1 VVDVRAN
8 PDTLS
13 PSEFDTVHVGGSRPS
28 VGVEP
33 TPGTLGRYVVL
44 EEVGRGGMGR
54 VFRAYDPKLERIVA
68 LKCLRVDPI
77 DERHAQAAARIVREA
92 RLMARLSHPNVVPVY
107 DVDQEG
113 DTLFVAMEFVAGAT
127 LHDWLEHKPSIA
139 EVLRVLAE
147 AGLGL
152 AAAHDAGIVH
162 RDFKPAN
169 VMVGADGRARVMDFG
184 ISRVSDE
191 PRERDSSDGP
201 LVSRSSSD
209 DLLTEVG
216 HVVGTPVAMS
226 PEQQS
231 GRGTD
236 ARGDQY
242 SFCLVLFEA
251 VYGARAFTRQG
262 PSPLLERK
270 LAGPPA
276 QPVRRG
282 VPRRIVQ
289 VIARGLS
296 PDPNRRWPSMHV
308 LVERMGSALQRRGV
322 QVAALVG
329 TVTMVAAAGF
339 FAGRTATT
347 GACDPDRAR
356 AAWDPDARA
365 EIRQVI
371 SGEGTAA
378 SSDVAAR
385 TVDALDVYAE
395 GLAEAVTRACVDD
408 RRVPVALDVA
418 GRCLDD
424 AQAAMDATI
433 KLLRRRGATLGPR
446 ALDAVFALPDPGA
459 CIDPDRVRL
468 VAPIPQDAAAALEV
482 RALRGALAE
491 VKALED
497 IGDYATALAELQ
509 ARRSA
514 IDAAAYDPLRA
525 EVLLREGALLERTGA
540 YGGAVAVLRRAY
552 ALALGSGHDG
562 AALAAATALA
572 GILGAREADFA
583 AAEPW
588 IEHGGAWV
596 SRVGAG
602 GLEEARLLAV
612 VAAID
617 GARGRYAEAQA
628 GLERAIAL
636 QEAAG
641 RGEHPDVA
649 GLHDALGE
657 VYLRRAELDAAA
669 DQHTRA
675 LSIREAVLGPDH
687 PDVAA
692 SLDSLGI
699 IAKAQ
704 GRAHDAVEL
713 HTRALAIRETT
724 LGLAHPDAA
733 ATLVNLGTALEHA
746 GELPAARARLER
758 AAAII
763 ERAFGREHPRLG
775 AAEGNLGNVEYAM
788 GRWPEALAHYQ
799 RAAAIFRVALG
810 DDHPDVAMAHNNVG
824 LVALQL
830 GRHELARAELERAR
844 DIWER
849 SLGPNH
855 PHVAM
860 ALANLG
866 EAAHADG
873 RDGEAEVNLARARD
887 VLLASSPIDDAELF
901 AVCAT
906 LGAVHLARGDR
917 ERARTQ
923 LAQALAHGERAAVAE
938 AELAAVRLD
947 LARLPPP

>member
-1 VVDVRAN
+1 VDVGAT

-13 PSEFDTVHVGGSRPS
+13 PSEFDTVLVGGRPPAQA
-28 VGVEP
+28 VEP

-54 VFRAYDPKLERIVA
+54 VYRAYDPKLERIVA
-68 LKCLRVDPI
+68 LKCLRVDAL
-77 DERHAQAAARIVREA
+77 DERRTEAAARIVREA

-107 DVDQEG
+107 DVEQEG
-113 DTLFVAMEFVAGAT
+113 TTLFVAMEFVAGST
-127 LHDWLEHKPSIA
+127 LRDWLEGERTMV

-147 AGLGL
+147 AGRGL
-152 AAAHDAGIVH
+152 AAAHAAGIVH

-191 PRERDSSDGP
+191 PRDADSSEG
-201 LVSRSSSD
+201 LVVPRSSAD

-216 HVVGTPVAMS
+216 HVVGTPVYMS

-251 VYGARAFTRQG
+251 VYGAHAFTQRD
-262 PSPLLERK
+262 PPALLDRK

-296 PDPNRRWPSMHV
+296 PDPEQRWPSMHA
-308 LVERMGSALQRRGV
+308 LVERMGSRLQRRGV

-329 TVTMVAAAGF
+329 TATMVAAAGF
-339 FAGRTATT
+339 LAGRRAST

-356 AAWDPDARA
+356 AAWDAGARA
-365 EIRQVI
+365 EIREAIAVDAT
-371 SGEGTAA
+371 SA
-378 SSDVAAR
+378 STDIAAR
-385 TVDALDVYAE
+385 VVDRLDVYAAAL
-395 GLAEAVTRACVDD
+395 GDAVSQACSDD
-408 RRVPVALDVA
+408 RRATVALDVA

-433 KLLRRRGATLGPR
+433 KLLRQRGTTLGPR
-446 ALDAVFALPDPGA
+446 ALDAVFALPDPAA
-459 CIDPDRVRL
+459 CVDPDRVRL

-497 IGDYATALAELQ
+497 VGDYATALTELQ
-509 ARRSA
+509 ARRPA
-514 IDAAAYDPLRA
+514 TDATAYDPLRA

-540 YGGAVAVLRRAY
+540 YDGAVAVLRRAY
-552 ALALGSGHDG
+552 ALALASGHDG
-562 AALAAATALA
+562 AALSAATALA
-572 GILGAREADFA
+572 GILGTREADFA

-612 VAAID
+612 VASID

-628 GLERAIAL
+628 GLERAVGL
-636 QEAAG
+636 HEAAG
-641 RGEHPDVA
+641 RGDHPDAA

-657 VYLRRAELDAAA
+657 VFLRRADLDAAA

-687 PDVAA
+687 PEVAA

-713 HTRALAIRETT
+713 HTRALAIREAA
-724 LGLAHPDAA
+724 LGPAHPEIAT
-733 ATLVNLGTALEHA
+733 TLVNLGTSLEHV
-746 GELPAARARLER
+746 GELPAARAQLER

-763 ERAFGREHPRLG
+763 ERALGPQHPRLG

-788 GRWPEALAHYQ
+788 NRWPEALAHYE

-810 DDHPDVAMAHNNVG
+810 DGHPDVAMAHNNVG

-830 GRHELARAELERAR
+830 GQTDLARSELERAR
-844 DIWER
+844 EIWER
-849 SLGPNH
+849 ALGPGH

-873 RDGEAEVNLARARD
+873 REAEAEAHLVRARD
-887 VLLASSPIDDAELF
+887 ILLTSSPLDDAELF
-901 AVCAT
+901 AVRGT
-906 LGAVHLARGDR
+906 LGAVHLAVGDR
-917 ERARTQ
+917 VRARAE
-923 LAQALAHGERAAVAE
+923 LAQAVVHGERAGIDE
-938 AELAAVRLD
+938 GELAPVRLE
-947 LARLPPP
+947 LAGLPPSP